1 VAAGAGAAA
10 GGWWPRWCWVAARY
24 RQLCT
29 SMLEQCQQHPQRTA
43 PRSTCSQLTAHPHAH
58 PLHLHAPCTPAPSP
72 PLAAL
77 AAPLNTPSSPATSDI
92 RHVCVPLL
100 QSQVQALEAAAAE
113 ASDVI
118 RRLKRE
124 NLGLAQQLEQVGGPE
139 VVGGDREVRRSWQIE
154 ELERLEAQVGGWP
167 VCGV

>member
-1 VAAGAGAAA
+1 
-10 GGWWPRWCWVAARY
+10 
-24 RQLCT
+24 
-29 SMLEQCQQHPQRTA
+29 
-43 PRSTCSQLTAHPHAH
+43 
-58 PLHLHAPCTPAPSP
+58 
-72 PLAAL
+72 
-77 AAPLNTPSSPATSDI
+77 
-92 RHVCVPLL
+92 VCVPLL